1 MPRLKICLSP
11 KLPNAPLVPES
22 ANLLV
27 TVGSGAGAAGAA
39 FEPRINS
46 FQGDFEGASTSP
58 GALSSPAKC
67 ALFCPSY
74 RSDRRS
80 IESNG
85 GLVSIGSSGFWFC
98 NCVVSNCRNVLKLLA
113 TIVESTAVPLELV
126 EVLAAV
132 PLVDGVEVA
141 DLCPPPKTGSV
152 CLLASAAEHPL
163 RPGPAKSGPDPG
175 CTGHQERFDWTKRT
189 LRINRN
195 RDRHVRRCWRLC
207 LRSWANKCGTDD
219 EATSC
224 RTHLGTD
231 SAPVFAS
238 ARLAPKRKRAEVHQ
252 WLAKKR
258 GVWQATGRHSL
269 HGERRQDLLSSD
281 ASHCTGT
288 VATYSKAAQ

>member
-98 NCVVSNCRNVLKLLA
+98 NCVVSNCRNRLTLVA
-113 TIVESTAVPLELV
+113 IDHRLV

-141 DLCPPPKTGSV
+141 DLCPAPKAGSI

-163 RPGPAKSGPDPG
+163 RPGPANSGPDPG
-175 CTGHQERFDWTKRT
+175 CTGHQEQ
-189 LRINRN
+189 
-195 RDRHVRRCWRLC
+195 C
-207 LRSWANKCGTDD
+207 
-219 EATSC
+219 
-224 RTHLGTD
+224 
-231 SAPVFAS
+231 
-238 ARLAPKRKRAEVHQ
+238 
-252 WLAKKR
+252 
-258 GVWQATGRHSL
+258 
-269 HGERRQDLLSSD
+269 
-281 ASHCTGT
+281 
-288 VATYSKAAQ
+288 

>member
-126 EVLAAV
+126 EVLAS
-132 PLVDGVEVA
+132 G
-141 DLCPPPKTGSV
+141 
-152 CLLASAAEHPL
+152 AA
-163 RPGPAKSGPDPG
+163 G
-175 CTGHQERFDWTKRT
+175 
-189 LRINRN
+189 
-195 RDRHVRRCWRLC
+195 
-207 LRSWANKCGTDD
+207 
-219 EATSC
+219 
-224 RTHLGTD
+224 
-231 SAPVFAS
+231 
-238 ARLAPKRKRAEVHQ
+238 
-252 WLAKKR
+252 
-258 GVWQATGRHSL
+258 
-269 HGERRQDLLSSD
+269 
-281 ASHCTGT
+281 
-288 VATYSKAAQ
+288 

>member
-113 TIVESTAVPLELV
+113 IIVESTAVPLELV

-163 RPGPAKSGPDPG
+163 G
-175 CTGHQERFDWTKRT
+175 
-189 LRINRN
+189 
-195 RDRHVRRCWRLC
+195 RDRQNLGRIRDVLGIRSGLIGPNGRCASTGTGTAMSDVAGAFAFVAGRTNAGLTTRQ
-207 LRSWANKCGTDD
+207 LRAGH
-219 EATSC
+219 TSG
-224 RTHLGTD
+224 LI
-231 SAPVFAS
+231 
-238 ARLAPKRKRAEVHQ
+238 L
-252 WLAKKR
+252 
-258 GVWQATGRHSL
+258 
-269 HGERRQDLLSSD
+269 LLSLQ
-281 ASHCTGT
+281 APG
-288 VATYSKAAQ
+288 